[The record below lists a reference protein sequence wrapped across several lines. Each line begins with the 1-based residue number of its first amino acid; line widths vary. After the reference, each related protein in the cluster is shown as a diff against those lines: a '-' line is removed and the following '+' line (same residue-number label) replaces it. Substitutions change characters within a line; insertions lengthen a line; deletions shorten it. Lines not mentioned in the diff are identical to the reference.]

1 MARILVSNMR
11 ILLTRIFTVLQDQ
24 ARAHVATIV
33 ETTAETIVG
42 TIVETTAETILGT
55 IVEKILRIAMRPCP

>member
-11 ILLTRIFTVLQDQ
+11 SLLTRIFTVLQDQ
-24 ARAHVATIV
+24 ARAHLATIV
-33 ETTAETIVG
+33 ETTVEMKAETTAETIV
-42 TIVETTAETILGT
+42 GT